1 MQQRGFIVLLTAT
14 VIVVAAAIIV
24 LAAGDRAASPAPSG
38 ERALPGLAGKLGDL
52 AWVGLSRGPTKID
65 FAAVNGSWAVVEKG
79 NYPAAQG
86 KMRQLLLGL
95 ADLTLVEPKT
105 ERPELF
111 ARLDLDD
118 PANGKATDLKLN
130 DRIGQTVAEL
140 IVGKRR
146 ADRLGTGNDAV
157 YVRKPGIDRAWLA
170 RGSLD
175 VGGEIVDWLDRR
187 ILDIPAARIASIKV
201 TGNDGAML
209 TLGRAQP
216 AERFAVTDPPSDT
229 KFKPAALAE
238 PAGALAALD
247 LADVKPA
254 ADQPMPDSGVATASF
269 TTFDGLTIDVR
280 VVSKDDKDW
289 LAITASGQDAAEAEA
304 KAINAKLGGWSY
316 AVTQDRAKLLR
327 TRLADLVEPPKGS

>member
-1 MQQRGFIVLLTAT
+1 MQRRGFLLLLSAT
-14 VIVVAAAIIV
+14 VIVVAAAIVV
-24 LAAGDRAASPAPSG
+24 LAAGDRAASPVPAG
-38 ERALPGLAGKLGDL
+38 ERALPGLAAKLGDL
-52 AWVGLSRGPTKID
+52 AWIGLSRGPTKVD

-111 ARLDLDD
+111 ARLDVDD
-118 PANGKATDLKLN
+118 PANGKATDVKLN
-130 DRIGQTVAEL
+130 DRIGQTVAEV

-146 ADRLGTGNDAV
+146 ADRLGAGNDAV
-157 YVRKPGIDRAWLA
+157 YIRKPGVDRAWLA

-175 VGGEIVDWLDRR
+175 VGGDIVDWLDRR
-187 ILDIPAARIASIKV
+187 ILDIPAGRIASITL
-201 TGNDGAML
+201 TGDDGA
-209 TLGRAQP
+209 TLALSRAQP
-216 AERFAVTDPPSDT
+216 AERFAVADAPPDK

-254 ADQPMPDSGVATASF
+254 ADQPMPDNGVATASL
-269 TTFDGLTIDVR
+269 TTFDGLTIDLR
-280 VVSKDDKDW
+280 LVSRDNSDW
-289 LAITASGQDAAEAEA
+289 IAVTASGQDATEAEA
-304 KAINAKLGGWSY
+304 QAINAKLGGWSY

-327 TRLADLVEPPKGS
+327 TRLADLVEPAKGS

>member
-1 MQQRGFIVLLTAT
+1 
-14 VIVVAAAIIV
+14 
-24 LAAGDRAASPAPSG
+24 
-38 ERALPGLAGKLGDL
+38 
-52 AWVGLSRGPTKID
+52 
-65 FAAVNGSWAVVEKG
+65 
-79 NYPAAQG
+79 
-86 KMRQLLLGL
+86 
-95 ADLTLVEPKT
+95 
-105 ERPELF
+105 LF

-146 ADRLGTGNDAV
+146 VDRFGTGNDAV
-157 YVRKPGIDRAWLA
+157 YLRKPGIDRAWLA
-170 RGSLD
+170 RGSLE

-201 TGNDGAML
+201 TGDDGAML

-216 AERFAVTDPPSDT
+216 AERFAVTDPPPDT

-254 ADQPMPDSGVATASF
+254 ADQPTPDSGVATASF

-304 KAINAKLGGWSY
+304 KAINAKVGGWSY
-316 AVTQDRAKLLR
+316 AVTPDRAKLLR